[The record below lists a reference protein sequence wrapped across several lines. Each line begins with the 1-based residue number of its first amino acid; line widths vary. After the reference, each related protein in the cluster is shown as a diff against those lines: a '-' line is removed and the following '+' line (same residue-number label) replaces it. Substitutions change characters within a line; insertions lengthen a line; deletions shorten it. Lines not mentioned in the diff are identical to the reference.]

1 MSKKLTPLILLL
13 AMNLRLAV
21 TAIPPLFGIIQQHLH
36 ITNTTTALLVTLPL
50 ICFAIGA
57 LAAPRLIHQL
67 GIGPLLLLTTGILV
81 IANIGRPINRLTLI
95 GGTILI
101 GGAIALL
108 NILIPTLIAA
118 TTPSRVTQMTSYY
131 SLTMNLIAAIGTAI
145 ILPLATV
152 WGWTTAMQLLG
163 LPAGFALL
171 ASVFYRH
178 TLPTRWRVTSTTNV
192 HWKLDRSTT
201 LLALFMGCQSLIFYT
216 LTTWLPTIY
225 QAFGAS
231 AAEAG
236 TLLSVFQLVGI
247 PAALVLTYRWH
258 FQRLLPL
265 ILLGYLVGLT
275 CLLWRGWGHWLS
287 AIILGFTC
295 SLVFTLALNLIATS
309 SRQVTVV
316 AQRSAIAQSC
326 GYLLAAVGPLLLGQ
340 LNHIFASWQPGLLLI
355 GGLMI
360 LTVSIG
366 YALVTTTHQQ

>member
-50 ICFAIGA
+50 ICFAIDA
-57 LAAPRLIHQL
+57 LAAPRLIRQL
-67 GIGPLLLLTTGILV
+67 GIGPLLLLTTGTLV

-171 ASVFYRH
+171 ASVFFRH
-178 TLPTRWRVTSTTNV
+178 ALPTRWRVTSTTNV
-192 HWKLDRSTT
+192 H
-201 LLALFMGCQSLIFYT
+201 
-216 LTTWLPTIY
+216 
-225 QAFGAS
+225 
-231 AAEAG
+231 
-236 TLLSVFQLVGI
+236 
-247 PAALVLTYRWH
+247 
-258 FQRLLPL
+258 
-265 ILLGYLVGLT
+265 
-275 CLLWRGWGHWLS
+275 
-287 AIILGFTC
+287 
-295 SLVFTLALNLIATS
+295 
-309 SRQVTVV
+309 
-316 AQRSAIAQSC
+316 
-326 GYLLAAVGPLLLGQ
+326 
-340 LNHIFASWQPGLLLI
+340 
-355 GGLMI
+355 
-360 LTVSIG
+360 
-366 YALVTTTHQQ
+366 

>member
-1 MSKKLTPLILLL
+1 MFIW
-13 AMNLRLAV
+13 LR
-21 TAIPPLFGIIQQHLH
+21 F
-36 ITNTTTALLVTLPL
+36 TLPQ
-50 ICFAIGA
+50 FASY
-57 LAAPRLIHQL
+57 LSSFQTDPSY
-67 GIGPLLLLTTGILV
+67 TT
-81 IANIGRPINRLTLI
+81 INLFCN
-95 GGTILI
+95 I

-145 ILPLATV
+145 ILPLATI

-178 TLPTRWRVTSTTNV
+178 ALPTQSRVTPTTNV

-216 LTTWLPTIY
+216 LITWLPTIY

-287 AIILGFTC
+287 AIILGLTC
-295 SLVFTLALNLIATS
+295 LLVFTLALNLIATS
-309 SRQVTVV
+309 SRRVTVV